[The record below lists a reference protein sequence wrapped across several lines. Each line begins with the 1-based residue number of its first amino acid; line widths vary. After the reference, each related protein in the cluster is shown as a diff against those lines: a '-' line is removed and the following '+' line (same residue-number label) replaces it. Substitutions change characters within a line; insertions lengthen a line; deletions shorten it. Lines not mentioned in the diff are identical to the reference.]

1 VLDDVSG
8 HYDPAFPE
16 FDPFFLVWKYQRVF

>member
-16 FDPFFLVWKYQRVF
+16 FDPFFVVWKY